1 MRYYQP
7 DSPEALGRI
16 LALALLVD
24 GGLDKSEM
32 EKMEK
37 DAIIEQLGLTKREFD
52 SILHDFCDDLLITSM
67 RDSSGQIGLGRETI
81 DLLLADIRNHDLQL
95 SILHI
100 LLDMVKADGRV
111 TPGEAVL
118 ISQAM
123 SRWGLE
129 LTQPSTSYNLTPQQ
143 KRHFTP
149 RGGISFNHLTA
160 SSVR

>member
-1 MRYYQP
+1 MRHYQP

-37 DAIIEQLGLTKREFD
+37 DAIVEQLGLSSREFD
-52 SILHDFCDDLLITSM
+52 SVLHHFCDDLLMTSL

-81 DLLLADIRNHDLQL
+81 DLLLADIRHPELQSRML
-95 SILHI
+95 NI
-100 LLDMVKADGRV
+100 LLDLVNADGRV

-118 ISQAM
+118 VSQAM
-123 SRWGLE
+123 TRWGLE
-129 LTQPSTSYNLTPQQ
+129 LTQAPVLSNADLPKT
-143 KRHFTP
+143 R
-149 RGGISFNHLTA
+149 RGHYDA
-160 SSVR
+160 MRKA